1 MKILDITIPKELIAQ
16 YPLKEREKA
25 RLMILNKIDGKI
37 THDIFENIDEYLS
50 EKDILVLNNTK
61 VIPARI
67 LCKKET
73 GGKIE
78 IFLLKKL
85 NGEKWNVLIR
95 GKGGEGTKFY
105 KEELEG
111 EIIKRNDDGSFTV
124 EFNTD
129 DDKEIIKY
137 GEVPLPPYIKRK
149 PENID
154 KIYYQTVYAEK
165 DGSIAAP
172 TAGLHFTER
181 IFEKLRNKGV
191 KIVFITL
198 HMGWY
203 SIKVLKEG
211 KTEKVPSEY
220 FEITQETAE
229 IINEGK
235 KEGKNI
241 IAVGTGTVRCLESGN
256 ENGTVVAKKGYT
268 SLFIKPGFKFK
279 IIDGMITNFHLPDS
293 THIYLVSALTGINLI
308 KKAYEEA
315 IRKKYRFYSYG
326 DSMLII

>member
-1 MKILDITIPKELIAQ
+1 MSEIFDYNLPKEFIAQ

-37 THDIFENIDEYLS
+37 THNIFENIDKYLS

-67 LCKKET
+67 LCRKET

-85 NGEKWNVLIR
+85 NGKRWNVLIR
-95 GKGGEGTKFY
+95 EKGREGTKFH

-111 EIIKRNDDGSFTV
+111 KIIKRNDDGSFTV
-124 EFNTD
+124 EFNTKD
-129 DDKEIIKY
+129 NKEIIKY

-149 PENID
+149 PEDID

-203 SIKVLKEG
+203 SIKVLKNNDNN
-211 KTEKVPSEY
+211 VPEEY
-220 FEITQETAE
+220 FEIPQTTAE

-241 IAVGTGTVRCLESGN
+241 IAVGTGTVRCLESAF
-256 ENGTVVAKKGYT
+256 ENGIVVAKKGYT

-279 IIDGMITNFHLPDS
+279 IIDGMITNFHLPNS
-293 THIYLVSALTGINLI
+293 THIYLVSAFAGINLI

-326 DSMLII
+326 DSMLIL

>member
-1 MKILDITIPKELIAQ
+1 MKILDITIPKEFIAQ

-37 THDIFENIDEYLS
+37 TYDIFENIDKYLS
-50 EKDILVLNNTK
+50 EKNILVLNNTK

-78 IFLLKKL
+78 IFLLKKIDE
-85 NGEKWNVLIR
+85 GKWNVLIR
-95 GKGGEGTKFY
+95 GKGREGTKFY

-111 EIIKRNDDGSFTV
+111 KIIKRNDDGSFTV
-124 EFNTD
+124 EFNTG

-149 PENID
+149 PEEVD

-172 TAGLHFTER
+172 TAGLHFTKR
-181 IFEKLRNKGV
+181 ILEKLEKKGV

-203 SIKVLKEG
+203 SIKVLKNDDNN
-211 KTEKVPSEY
+211 VPEEY
-220 FEITQETAE
+220 FEIPQKTAE

-256 ENGTVVAKKGYT
+256 ENGIVVAKKGYT

-326 DSMLII
+326 DSMLIL

>member
-1 MKILDITIPKELIAQ
+1 MKILDINLPKEFIAQ

-25 RLMILNKIDGKI
+25 RLMILNKADGKI
-37 THDIFENIDEYLS
+37 THDVFENIDKYLS

-67 LCKKET
+67 LCRKGT

-78 IFLLKKL
+78 IFLLKKIDE
-85 NGEKWNVLIR
+85 GKWDVLIR
-95 GKGGEGTKFY
+95 GKGREGTKFY

-111 EIIKRNDDGSFTV
+111 MILKRNSDGSFTV

-149 PENID
+149 SEDID

-165 DGSIAAP
+165 EGSIAAP

-181 IFEKLRNKGV
+181 IFKKLKKKGV

-203 SIKVLKEG
+203 SIKVFKNDND
-211 KTEKVPSEY
+211 VPDEY
-220 FEITQETAE
+220 FEISQKTAA

-241 IAVGTGTVRCLESGN
+241 IAVGTGTVRCLESAV
-256 ENGTVVAKKGYT
+256 ENGPVVAKKGYT
-268 SLFIKPGFKFK
+268 DLFIKPGFMFK
-279 IIDGMITNFHLPDS
+279 IVSGMITNFHLPNS
-293 THIYLVSALTGINLI
+293 THIYLVSAFAGIDLT

-315 IRKKYRFYSYG
+315 VRKRYRFYSYG
-326 DSMLII
+326 DSMFIF

>member
-1 MKILDITIPKELIAQ
+1 MKILDITIPKEFIAQ

-37 THDIFENIDEYLS
+37 TYDIFENIDKYLS

-78 IFLLKKL
+78 IFLLKKIDE
-85 NGEKWNVLIR
+85 GKWNVLIR
-95 GKGGEGTKFY
+95 GKGREGTKFY

-111 EIIKRNDDGSFTV
+111 KIIKRNDDGSFTV
-124 EFNTD
+124 EFNTE
-129 DDKEIIKY
+129 DDKEIKKY

-149 PENID
+149 PEEVD

-172 TAGLHFTER
+172 TAGLHFTKR
-181 IFEKLRNKGV
+181 ILEKLEKKGV

-203 SIKVLKEG
+203 SIKVLKNNDNN
-211 KTEKVPSEY
+211 VPEEY
-220 FEITQETAE
+220 FEIPQKTAE

-256 ENGTVVAKKGYT
+256 ENGIVVAKKGYT

-326 DSMLII
+326 DSMLIL

>member
-1 MKILDITIPKELIAQ
+1 MKILNITIPKEFIAQ

-25 RLMILNKIDGKI
+25 RLMILNKVDGKI
-37 THDIFENIDEYLS
+37 TYDIFENIDKYLS

-95 GKGGEGTKFY
+95 GKGREGTKFH

-111 EIIKRNDDGSFTV
+111 KIIKRNDDGSFTV
-124 EFNTD
+124 EFNTED
-129 DDKEIIKY
+129 DREVIKY

-149 PENID
+149 PEDID

-165 DGSIAAP
+165 NGSIAAP

-203 SIKVLKEG
+203 SIKVLKNNDNN
-211 KTEKVPSEY
+211 VPEEY
-220 FEITQETAE
+220 FEIPEKTAE

-235 KEGKNI
+235 KESKNI

-256 ENGTVVAKKGYT
+256 ENGIVVAKKGYT

-308 KKAYEEA
+308 KRAYEEA